1 MDPESKDMLSKEV
14 GSEKEEKVIFNSE
27 DTTGKAVRKRRR
39 PFYISE

>member
-14 GSEKEEKVIFNSE
+14 GEKEEKVIFNSE